1 MDQTE
6 MLHLKEFNMR
16 DLMQV
21 CSLIDE
27 LGSDVV
33 RYEVALLIGAD
44 YQQIRIH
51 SSSFRKWNE
60 THQSSLVLYD
70 TRLNNQG
77 GFAEVLYF
85 FHCIDPNIYTDPTP
99 SPPNDNINDITSSQ
113 VLCRDLPSLF
123 CARLLN
129 KSHLLA

>member
-6 MLHLKEFNMR
+6 MLHLKEFNIR

-27 LGSDVV
+27 LESDVV
-33 RYEVALLIGAD
+33 RYEAALLIGAD

-51 SSSFRKWNE
+51 SLSFRKWNE

-70 TRLNNQG
+70 TGLNNQG
-77 GFAEVLYF
+77 SFAEVLYF
-85 FHCIDPNIYTDPTP
+85 FHYIDPNIYTDLTP
-99 SPPNDNINDITSSQ
+99 SPPNDNINNITSSQ
-113 VLCRDLPSLF
+113 GLYRDLPS
-123 CARLLN
+123 
-129 KSHLLA
+129 